1 MSLYNLILLLLLG
14 IPLITSIPQ
23 KSIPSP
29 VPWYNVWKVRAGL
42 PGTIILDSAERRG
55 FLRGY
60 IPPIVQDPKAT
71 GINSYVKRLI
81 EGH

>member
-1 MSLYNLILLLLLG
+1 MTLYKLILLILLG
-14 IPLITSIPQ
+14 IPLTASIPQ
-23 KSIPSP
+23 KSRPSP

-42 PGTIILDSAERRG
+42 PGTLILDSAERRG

-60 IPPIVQDPKAT
+60 IPPTAEDPNST